1 MGGSSSRSQNRGQ
14 TGEINQSGGFHVL
27 EIHAP
32 TVGGT
37 LVMIV
42 VLLLIAAGLFWCVRR
57 MQQNSQ
63 AAALRNAH
71 HYVAPHQL
79 QQQPPTGW
87 LPRIRNSLAL
97 PPSYKIPEGV

>member
-1 MGGSSSRSQNRGQ
+1 MGGSSSRSQTQGQ

-42 VLLLIAAGLFWCVRR
+42 LLLLVAAAFFWCIRK
-57 MQQNSQ
+57 MQRNSQ
-63 AAALRNAH
+63 AAALRYAH
-71 HYVAPHQL
+71 NSMAPHQL